1 MYLLAGKVAL
11 YDTTLRDGTQSEG
24 VSFSTEDKLDIAKR
38 LDQFGMDFIEGGWP
52 GSNPKDVAF
61 FEAASRVQFEH
72 AQLVAFGSTR
82 KAGVDA
88 SEDANLLS
96 LVGSKAPCVA
106 IFGKSWD
113 RHVKNALKIPLEEN
127 LELIAD
133 SVSFL
138 KTHGL
143 EVVYD
148 AEHFFDG
155 YKASPE
161 YAMSTLEAACK
172 AGADWLVLC
181 DTNGGSLPK
190 EVETAFKSVV
200 ERFDLPL
207 GVHAHNDSDL
217 AVANSLM
224 AVECGATMVQGTING
239 LGERCGNANL
249 CSVAPALMFK
259 MGRKLSI
266 PDLTHLTALSTFV
279 SETANIIADPK
290 LPYVGKSAF
299 AHKAGIHVNA
309 MMKDEK
315 TYEHISPS
323 LVGNERRVLTSEL
336 AGTASIMAKMKEFG
350 IDTEKESGK
359 KILDKLK
366 HMESEGYQF
375 EGADASFEL
384 LVRRLRDDI
393 KPPFRLEGF
402 RIFVDVTGNN
412 VSSEASIKVVDSK
425 GVMEHTA
432 ANGNGPVN
440 ALDRAVRKAL
450 ERFYPE
456 LREVRL
462 ADYKVR
468 VIDSKDATG
477 AKVRVLIR
485 STDGEESW
493 TTVGVSTNVIEA
505 SLVALLDSME
515 YKLMRA
521 ANGNGR

>member
-1 MYLLAGKVAL
+1 MAL

-24 VSFSTEDKLDIAKR
+24 VSFSTEDKLDITKR
-38 LDQFGMDFIEGGWP
+38 LDQFGIDYIEGGWP

-61 FEAASRVQFEH
+61 FEAASHLRFERSK
-72 AQLVAFGSTR
+72 LVAFGSTR
-82 KAGVDA
+82 KAGVTA
-88 SEDANLLS
+88 EEDSNLLS
-96 LVGSKAPCVA
+96 LVGSKAPVVA

-113 RHVKNALKIPLEEN
+113 RHVRNALRIPLPEN

-138 KTHGL
+138 KRHGV

-155 YKASPE
+155 YSACPE
-161 YAMSTLEAACK
+161 YAMDSLEAAAH

-181 DTNGGSLPK
+181 DTNGGSLPTG
-190 EVETAFKSVV
+190 VRAAVDAV
-200 ERFDLPL
+200 AERFDLPL
-207 GVHAHNDSDL
+207 GIHAHNDTDL
-217 AVANSLM
+217 AVANSLA
-224 AVECGATMVQGTING
+224 AVEGGATMVQGTING

-249 CSVAPALMFK
+249 CSVIPNLALK
-259 MGRKLSI
+259 MGREISISDITPLTSLSNFI
-266 PDLTHLTALSTFV
+266 
-279 SETANIIADPK
+279 SETANVAIDPK
-290 LPYVGKSAF
+290 LPYVGRSAF
-299 AHKAGIHVNA
+299 AHKAGVHVNA
-309 MMKDEK
+309 LMKDEK
-315 TYEHISPS
+315 TYEHIDPR
-323 LVGNERRVLTSEL
+323 LVGNERRLLMSEL
-336 AGTASIMAKMKEFG
+336 SGTASIMAKMKEFG
-350 IDTEKESGK
+350 IDTEKDSGR
-359 KILDKLK
+359 KILDHLK

-384 LVRRLRDDI
+384 LVRRKSDGI

-412 VSSEASIKVVDSK
+412 VSSEASIKVVDST
-425 GVMEHTA
+425 GAMEHTA

-456 LREVRL
+456 LKEVRL

-485 STDGEESW
+485 STDGERSW

-505 SLVALLDSME
+505 SLIALLDSME
-515 YKLMRA
+515 YKLMKGAARA
-521 ANGNGR
+521 NMR

>member
-1 MYLLAGKVAL
+1 
-11 YDTTLRDGTQSEG
+11 
-24 VSFSTEDKLDIAKR
+24 
-38 LDQFGMDFIEGGWP
+38 MDFIEGGWP
-52 GSNPKDVAF
+52 GSNPKDIAF
-61 FEAASRVQFEH
+61 FEGASRVRFEH
-72 AQLVAFGSTR
+72 ARLVAFGSTR

-88 SEDANLLS
+88 SEDTNLLS
-96 LVGSKAPCVA
+96 LVRSRAPCGA

-113 RHVKNALKIPLEEN
+113 RHVQNALKIPLREN

-138 KTHGL
+138 KGHGL

-161 YAMSTLEAACK
+161 YALSTLEAARK
-172 AGADWLVLC
+172 SGADWLVLC
-181 DTNGGSLPK
+181 DTNGGSLPR
-190 EVETAFKSVV
+190 EVEAAFAAVGK
-200 ERFDLPL
+200 RFDLPL
-207 GVHAHNDSDL
+207 GIHAHNDSDL

-224 AVECGATMVQGTING
+224 AVECGATMVQGTVNG

-249 CSVAPALMFK
+249 CSVAPTLALK
-259 MGRKLSI
+259 MGRKLNI
-266 PDLTHLTALSTFV
+266 PDLSHLTALSTFV
-279 SETANIIADPK
+279 SETANVMTDPK

-299 AHKAGIHVNA
+299 AHKGGVHVNA
-309 MMKDEK
+309 LMKDEK
-315 TYEHISPS
+315 TYEHIDPS
-323 LVGNERRVLTSEL
+323 LVGNQRRVLVSEL
-336 AGTASIMAKMKEFG
+336 AGTASILAKMKEFG

-359 KILDKLK
+359 KILDQLK
-366 HMESEGYQF
+366 HLESEGYQF

-384 LVRRLRDDI
+384 LVRRLRNGI

-505 SLVALLDSME
+505 SLAALLDSME
-515 YKLMRA
+515 YKLMRVQ
-521 ANGNGR
+521 NGKR

>member
-1 MYLLAGKVAL
+1 
-11 YDTTLRDGTQSEG
+11 
-24 VSFSTEDKLDIAKR
+24 
-38 LDQFGMDFIEGGWP
+38 MDFIEGGWP

-61 FEAASRVQFEH
+61 FEAASRVQFEY

-82 KAGVDA
+82 KAGVEA
-88 SEDANLLS
+88 SEDSNLLS
-96 LVGSKAPCVA
+96 LVRSKAPCVA

-113 RHVKNALKIPLEEN
+113 RHVKNALRIPLEEN

-138 KTHGL
+138 KRHGL
-143 EVVYD
+143 EVIYD

-155 YKASPE
+155 YKAAPE
-161 YAMSTLEAACK
+161 YALSTLKAARD

-181 DTNGGSLPK
+181 DTNGGSLPR
-190 EVETAFKSVV
+190 EVDEGFRTVGKA
-200 ERFDLPL
+200 FDLPL
-207 GVHAHNDSDL
+207 GIHAHNDSEL
-217 AVANSLM
+217 AVANSLT
-224 AVECGATMVQGTING
+224 AVERGATMVQGTVNG

-249 CSVAPALMFK
+249 CSVAPALVHK
-259 MGRKLSI
+259 MGRTLNV
-266 PDLTHLTALSTFV
+266 PDLSLLTALSNFV
-279 SETANIIADPK
+279 SETANITADPK

-309 MMKDEK
+309 MMKDQK
-315 TYEHISPS
+315 TYEHIDPS
-323 LVGNERRVLTSEL
+323 AVGNERRVLTSEL
-336 AGTASIMAKMKEFG
+336 SGTASILAKMKEFG
-350 IDTEKESGK
+350 IDTGKESGK
-359 KILDKLK
+359 KILEHLK
-366 HMESEGYQF
+366 RLEAEGYQF

-384 LVRRLRDDI
+384 LVRRLRNGI

-402 RIFVDVTGNN
+402 RIFVDVTGSN
-412 VSSEASIKVVDSK
+412 VSSEASIKVVDSS
-425 GVMEHTA
+425 GEMEHTA

-477 AKVRVLIR
+477 ARVRVLIR
-485 STDGEESW
+485 STDGVESW

-505 SLVALLDSME
+505 SLAALLDSME
-515 YKLMRA
+515 YKLMRVR
-521 ANGNGR
+521 NGAR